1 MKVKSIISLFVVM
14 AFTLDVAGLSL
25 AVETKE
31 VSGIVTKIAVTVKDK
46 AGKETT
52 VEVKDAGNVTIG
64 VKVTIQDGE
73 VALDV
78 LHTRKPANPQ

>member
-14 AFTLDVAGLSL
+14 AFTLGVAGLSF

-52 VEVKDAGNVTIG
+52 VEVKDTGNVTIG
-64 VKVTIQDGE
+64 DKVTIKDGE